1 MSIFDPLIS
10 TINSVFGSDITYSY
24 LDGSPDSAIKGVFDN
39 AFVEVNGIS
48 TKKPVLRN
56 VKLSDLS
63 AEPVEGDTVT
73 ISSVEYTVREHEPD
87 GHGTTILILEKN

>member
-10 TINSVFGSDITYSY
+10 TINSVFGSEATYSY

-39 AFVEVNGIS
+39 AFVEVNGVA
-48 TKKPVLRN
+48 TKKPALKN
-56 VKLSDLS
+56 VNLSDLS

-73 ISSVEYTVREHEPD
+73 INSVGYTVMGHEPD
-87 GHGTTILILEKN
+87 GHGTTILILEKI